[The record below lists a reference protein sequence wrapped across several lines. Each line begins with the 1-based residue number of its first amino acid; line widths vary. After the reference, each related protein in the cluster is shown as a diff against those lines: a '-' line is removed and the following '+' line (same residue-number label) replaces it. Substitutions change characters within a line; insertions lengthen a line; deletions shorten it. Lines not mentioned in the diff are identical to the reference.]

1 MSDIKSAYKSVALAV
16 WQSLVQQYPD
26 ELVEEDSDDLETLNQ
41 VLHADSS
48 SQNITKQQ
56 AVENPVSSEQD

>member
-26 ELVEEDSDDLETLNQ
+26 EVLEEDSDDLETRNKGI
-41 VLHADSS
+41 HADSS
-48 SQNITKQQ
+48 SQNITQQQ